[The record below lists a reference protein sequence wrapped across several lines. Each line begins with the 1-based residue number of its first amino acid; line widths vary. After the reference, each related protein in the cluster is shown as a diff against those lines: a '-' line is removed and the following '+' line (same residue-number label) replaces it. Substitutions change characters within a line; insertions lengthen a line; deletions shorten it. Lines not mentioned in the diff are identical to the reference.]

1 MKGRLCICII
11 LIMMCMSC
19 VTHKA
24 VEKEKEIIH
33 DTLIV
38 HRDSFVYRASLDS
51 VSEKERVV
59 IETRRDTINH
69 VDSVFIT
76 TTKERNHIIQK
87 TDTVYLVK
95 DKYRSLDD
103 MKDSKKEVKKEK
115 SRFPWGWL
123 ITGVVCVVIFLI
135 PSKKD

>member
-1 MKGRLCICII
+1 MKWLLMVCAALLLVTGC
-11 LIMMCMSC
+11 S
-19 VTHKA
+19 THKEM
-24 VEKEKEIIH
+24 VRESSIVH

-87 TDTVYLVK
+87 TDTVYLLK

>member
-1 MKGRLCICII
+1 MKWLLMVCAALLLVTGC
-11 LIMMCMSC
+11 S
-19 VTHKA
+19 THKEM
-24 VEKEKEIIH
+24 VRESSIVH

-135 PSKKD
+135 PSKKA

>member
-1 MKGRLCICII
+1 MKWLLMVCAALLLVTGC
-11 LIMMCMSC
+11 S
-19 VTHKA
+19 THKEM
-24 VEKEKEIIH
+24 VRESSIVH

-115 SRFPWGWL
+115 RRFPWGWL
-123 ITGVVCVVIFLI
+123 IIGVVCVVIFLI

>member
-1 MKGRLCICII
+1 MKWLLMVCAALLLVTGC
-11 LIMMCMSC
+11 S
-19 VTHKA
+19 THKEM
-24 VEKEKEIIH
+24 VIESSIVH

-135 PSKKD
+135 ASKKD

>member
-1 MKGRLCICII
+1 MKWLLMVCSALLLVTGC
-11 LIMMCMSC
+11 S
-19 VTHKA
+19 THKEM
-24 VEKEKEIIH
+24 VRESSIVH

>member
-1 MKGRLCICII
+1 MKWLLMVCAALMLVTGC
-11 LIMMCMSC
+11 S
-19 VTHKA
+19 THKEM
-24 VEKEKEIIH
+24 VRESSIVH

-115 SRFPWGWL
+115 RRFPLGWL
-123 ITGVVCVVIFLI
+123 IIGVVCVVIFLI

>member
-1 MKGRLCICII
+1 MKWLLMVCAALLLVTGC
-11 LIMMCMSC
+11 S
-19 VTHKA
+19 THKEM
-24 VEKEKEIIH
+24 VRELSIVH

>member
-1 MKGRLCICII
+1 MKWLLMVCAALLLVTGC
-11 LIMMCMSC
+11 S
-19 VTHKA
+19 THKEM
-24 VEKEKEIIH
+24 VRESSIVH

-103 MKDSKKEVKKEK
+103 MKDSKKEVKREK

>member
-1 MKGRLCICII
+1 MKWLLMVCAALLLVTGC
-11 LIMMCMSC
+11 S
-19 VTHKA
+19 THKEM
-24 VEKEKEIIH
+24 VRESSIVH

-59 IETRRDTINH
+59 IETIRDTINH

-115 SRFPWGWL
+115 SRFPWVWL

>member
-1 MKGRLCICII
+1 MKWLLMVCAALLLVTGC
-11 LIMMCMSC
+11 S
-19 VTHKA
+19 THKEM
-24 VEKEKEIIH
+24 VRESSIVH

-95 DKYRSLDD
+95 DKYRSLED

>member
-1 MKGRLCICII
+1 MKWLLMVCAALLLVTGC
-11 LIMMCMSC
+11 S
-19 VTHKA
+19 THKEM
-24 VEKEKEIIH
+24 VRESSIVH

-38 HRDSFVYRASLDS
+38 HRDSFVYRESLDS

-103 MKDSKKEVKKEK
+103 MKDLKKEVKKEK

>member
-1 MKGRLCICII
+1 MKWLLMVCAALLLVTGC
-11 LIMMCMSC
+11 S
-19 VTHKA
+19 THKEM
-24 VEKEKEIIH
+24 VRESSIVH

-51 VSEKERVV
+51 VSEKDRVV

-103 MKDSKKEVKKEK
+103 MKDSKKDVKKEK

>member
-1 MKGRLCICII
+1 MKWLLMVCAALMLVTGC
-11 LIMMCMSC
+11 S
-19 VTHKA
+19 THKEM
-24 VEKEKEIIH
+24 VRESSIVH

>member
-1 MKGRLCICII
+1 MKWLLMVCAA
-11 LIMMCMSC
+11 LLL
-19 VTHKA
+19 VTGCSTHEEM
-24 VEKEKEIIH
+24 VRESSIVH

>member
-1 MKGRLCICII
+1 MKWLLMVCAALLLMTGC
-11 LIMMCMSC
+11 S
-19 VTHKA
+19 THK
-24 VEKEKEIIH
+24 EMTKESSIVR
-33 DTLIV
+33 DTLVV
-38 HRDSFVYRASLDS
+38 HRDSFIYRAVLDS
-51 VSEKERVV
+51 VWENERVV
-59 IETRRDTINH
+59 IETRHDTINH
-69 VDSVFIT
+69 VDSIFVT
-76 TTKERNHIIQK
+76 TTKEKNHIIQK

>member
-1 MKGRLCICII
+1 MKWLLMVCAALLFVTGC
-11 LIMMCMSC
+11 S
-19 VTHKA
+19 THKEM
-24 VEKEKEIIH
+24 VRESSIVH

-51 VSEKERVV
+51 VPEKERVV

-123 ITGVVCVVIFLI
+123 ITGVVCIVIFLI

>member
-1 MKGRLCICII
+1 MKWLLMVCAALLFVTGC
-11 LIMMCMSC
+11 S
-19 VTHKA
+19 THKEM
-24 VEKEKEIIH
+24 VRESSIVH

>member
-1 MKGRLCICII
+1 MKWLLMVCAALLLVTGC
-11 LIMMCMSC
+11 S
-19 VTHKA
+19 THKEM
-24 VEKEKEIIH
+24 VRESSIVH

-59 IETRRDTINH
+59 IETRRDNINH

-115 SRFPWGWL
+115 RRFPWGWL

>member
-1 MKGRLCICII
+1 MKWLLMVCAALLLVTGC
-11 LIMMCMSC
+11 S
-19 VTHKA
+19 THKEM
-24 VEKEKEIIH
+24 VRESSIVH

-76 TTKERNHIIQK
+76 TTKEIYHIIQK

-103 MKDSKKEVKKEK
+103 MKDSKREVKKEK

-123 ITGVVCVVIFLI
+123 ITVVVCVVIFLI

>member
-1 MKGRLCICII
+1 MKWLLMVCAALLLVTGC
-11 LIMMCMSC
+11 S
-19 VTHKA
+19 THKEM
-24 VEKEKEIIH
+24 VRESSIVH

-38 HRDSFVYRASLDS
+38 HRDSFVYRASIDS

>member
-1 MKGRLCICII
+1 MKWLLMVCAALLFVTGC
-11 LIMMCMSC
+11 S
-19 VTHKA
+19 THKEM
-24 VEKEKEIIH
+24 VRESSIVH

-115 SRFPWGWL
+115 AGSHGD
-123 ITGVVCVVIFLI
+123 G
-135 PSKKD
+135 

>member
-1 MKGRLCICII
+1 MKWLLMVCAALMLVTGC
-11 LIMMCMSC
+11 S
-19 VTHKA
+19 THKEM
-24 VEKEKEIIH
+24 VRESSIVH

-103 MKDSKKEVKKEK
+103 MKDSKKEFKKEK

>member
-1 MKGRLCICII
+1 MKWLLMVCAALLLVTGC
-11 LIMMCMSC
+11 S
-19 VTHKA
+19 THKEM
-24 VEKEKEIIH
+24 VRESSIVH

-38 HRDSFVYRASLDS
+38 HRDSFVYRASLDF

>member
-1 MKGRLCICII
+1 MKWLLMVCAALLLVTGC
-11 LIMMCMSC
+11 S
-19 VTHKA
+19 THKEM
-24 VEKEKEIIH
+24 VRESSIVH

-38 HRDSFVYRASLDS
+38 HRDSFVYRESLDS

-135 PSKKD
+135 ASKKD

>member
-1 MKGRLCICII
+1 MKWLLMVCAALLLVTGC
-11 LIMMCMSC
+11 S
-19 VTHKA
+19 THKEM
-24 VEKEKEIIH
+24 VRESSIVH

-103 MKDSKKEVKKEK
+103 MKDSKKDVKKEK